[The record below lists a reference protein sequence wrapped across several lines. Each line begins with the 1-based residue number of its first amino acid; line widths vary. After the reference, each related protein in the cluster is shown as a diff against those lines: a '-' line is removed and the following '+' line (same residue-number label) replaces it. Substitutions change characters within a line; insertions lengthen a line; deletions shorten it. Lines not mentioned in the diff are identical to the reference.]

1 MLVRAVRAAASA
13 PAAGVYDA
21 VVTTAAGITAV
32 ATVAA
37 VVGAPA
43 KVAFGAAVAAAA
55 AVWAAMP
62 SVALGSVRFPGR
74 TM

>member
-55 AVWAAMP
+55 VWAAMP
-62 SVALGSVRFPGR
+62 SVALGSARFPGR